1 MFVVS
6 PEVREKLKVK
16 HGVTEV
22 QIMQC
27 FANREGRYLIDDRE
41 EHKSDPATRWFIAQ
55 TDYGIILKVCFIF
68 DPVSKIIDIKTA
80 FRPST
85 EAIDFYNRN
94 AY

>member
-1 MFVVS
+1 MFIVS

-27 FANREGRYLIDDRE
+27 FANREGPALIDDRE
-41 EHKSDPATRWFIAQ
+41 EHKTNPVTRWFIAQ
-55 TDYGIILKVCFIF
+55 TDYGIILKVCYMI
-68 DPVSKIIDIKTA
+68 DPVSKTIDIKTA
-80 FRPST
+80 FRPSQD
-85 EAIDFYNRN
+85 AIDFYNRN